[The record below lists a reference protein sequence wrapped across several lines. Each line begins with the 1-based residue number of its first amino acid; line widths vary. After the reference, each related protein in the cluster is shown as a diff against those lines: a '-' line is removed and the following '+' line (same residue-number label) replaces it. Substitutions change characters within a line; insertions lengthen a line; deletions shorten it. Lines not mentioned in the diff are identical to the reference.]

1 MERERIMAN
10 ITRWDPFSE
19 FTSLQ
24 DRVNQLFT
32 QPFGVSGRTPEQSLA
47 SANFVPPVDVF
58 EDDHTITLQA
68 ELPGIRENDLNVR
81 LDNNILTISGERKFE
96 NEDKKDNFHRIER
109 SYGRFTRSFTLP
121 GSVDPENVNAEFENG
136 VLKVSVPKREESKS
150 RQIKIG
156 AGKTSVQ
163 STRGT
168 KEKAA

>member
-32 QPFGVSGRTPEQSLA
+32 QPFGVSGRTPEQPLA
-47 SANFVPPVDVF
+47 SANFVPPVDIF

-109 SYGRFTRSFTLP
+109 AYGRFTRSFTLP